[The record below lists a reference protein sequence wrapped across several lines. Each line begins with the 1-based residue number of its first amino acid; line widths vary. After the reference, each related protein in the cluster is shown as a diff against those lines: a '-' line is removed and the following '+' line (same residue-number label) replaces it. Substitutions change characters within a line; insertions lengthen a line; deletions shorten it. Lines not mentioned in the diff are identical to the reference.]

1 MCNIRAKMNSS
12 FANSQLE
19 LACRVASSD
28 DVIEALEDGADI
40 DCNGSSPLFL
50 AIGTGSREL
59 IQLLLERGAETSLFQ
74 ISSDEKDA
82 VDKLLALVPPL
93 KGSNPGEEIEIDP
106 KVLRAFDRMVLKAG
120 LLEPIRKNRKSDY
133 EAFAAALEEVAAE
146 SCYAIVREFLTD
158 TADKSETDLLSIST
172 SEADE
177 KYRAASEEEEP
188 RELLKQYL
196 KELKKR

>member
-1 MCNIRAKMNSS
+1 MNSH

-50 AIGTGSREL
+50 AIGTGSKEL
-59 IQLLLERGAETSLFQ
+59 IQLLLDRGADTSLFQ
-74 ISSDEKDA
+74 ISADEEG
-82 VDKLLALVPPL
+82 VVEKLLALIPPV
-93 KGSNPGEEIEIDP
+93 KGGDNGDEKEIDA
-106 KVLRAFDRMVLKAG
+106 KVLRAFDRMVIKAG
-120 LLEPIRKNRKSDY
+120 LLEPIRKNRKAEY
-133 EAFAAALEEVAAE
+133 EAFATALEEIAAE
-146 SCYAIVREFLTD
+146 GCHAIVREFLTEN
-158 TADKSETDLLSIST
+158 ADKSETDLLTIT
-172 SEADE
+172 TDEADG